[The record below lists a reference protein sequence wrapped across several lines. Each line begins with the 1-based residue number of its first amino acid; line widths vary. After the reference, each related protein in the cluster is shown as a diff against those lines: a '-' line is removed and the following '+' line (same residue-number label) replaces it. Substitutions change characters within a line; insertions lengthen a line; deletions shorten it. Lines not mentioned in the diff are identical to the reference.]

1 MDAGTGIQRGAG
13 SALLWHGRLHASSVA
28 GTSFVDT
35 GTVDRASSQCDIY
48 PNDAAWLAPGG

>member
-13 SALLWHGRLHASSVA
+13 SALLRHGRLHAGSVA
-28 GTSFVDT
+28 DTSFVDT

-48 PNDAAWLAPGG
+48 PNDAAGLAHGG